1 VGHIII
7 THLSG
12 SKVNQVEQLSL
23 DGPQEFSFGRDP
35 NAAITFDPDKDELV
49 SRRHAVIRIEKT
61 DPLSLTVSDVGSS
74 NGTLVNG
81 ARITAATE
89 IFPGDVIEFGAGGPK
104 VKFDV
109 EPRPPHFVARA
120 RSFAQHA
127 APETRVAEPKAQ
139 RDTRSSVPAKA
150 GVGAETVERM
160 LSAEREAT
168 GRLWMYGFAALLT
181 IVALVGA
188 GLFYRGM
195 RTEERLGSKVAATEA
210 RLGQTPK
217 DIAAKFANAVV
228 QIDFTWKLYHKQT
241 GRQVF
246 QKVIDGAPAYV
257 DVPIP
262 GRVDSKIYRWL
273 VTEDENGTNKPIGG
287 SGYGSGIV
295 INDRG
300 FILTNKHIAAPWLT
314 YYQHQPY
321 EYCNNCGA
329 RYKEGTIRH
338 KNNFNPSSERDL
350 FWWVPGH
357 ETCLFDGRYPKRIS
371 CSENEFEGRADKL
384 EVGFPGQRAK
394 VQARFTRSLD
404 EVDLALVKIDVPF
417 DLQTSAILADR
428 RDQPTI
434 GEKIT
439 VMGYPEASEKT
450 YAQLSYIEA
459 GEPREQKVLIP
470 EPTVIEG
477 VIANIGKGMQF
488 ALGESLTRTYGSVGD
503 VYQLT
508 VNTVSDGTSGGPVI
522 NNQGK
527 VVGIF
532 TYAKSNPQGDRVTFA
547 VPIRYG
553 HDLLELQSRWN

>member
-1 VGHIII
+1 MGHIII

-81 ARITAATE
+81 ARITSATE

-195 RTEERLGSKVAATEA
+195 RTEERLGAKVAATET

-228 QIDFTWKLYHKQT
+228 QIDFTWKLYHKA
-241 GRQVF
+241 
-246 QKVIDGAPAYV
+246 DWASS
-257 DVPIP
+257 VP
-262 GRVDSKIYRWL
+262 
-273 VTEDENGTNKPIGG
+273 E
-287 SGYGSGIV
+287 GYKW
-295 INDRG
+295 R
-300 FILTNKHIAAPWLT
+300 
-314 YYQHQPY
+314 
-321 EYCNNCGA
+321 
-329 RYKEGTIRH
+329 
-338 KNNFNPSSERDL
+338 SSLCRRSHT
-350 FWWVPGH
+350 W
-357 ETCLFDGRYPKRIS
+357 
-371 CSENEFEGRADKL
+371 
-384 EVGFPGQRAK
+384 
-394 VQARFTRSLD
+394 QAR
-404 EVDLALVKIDVPF
+404 
-417 DLQTSAILADR
+417 
-428 RDQPTI
+428 
-434 GEKIT
+434 
-439 VMGYPEASEKT
+439 
-450 YAQLSYIEA
+450 
-459 GEPREQKVLIP
+459 
-470 EPTVIEG
+470 
-477 VIANIGKGMQF
+477 
-488 ALGESLTRTYGSVGD
+488 
-503 VYQLT
+503 
-508 VNTVSDGTSGGPVI
+508 
-522 NNQGK
+522 
-527 VVGIF
+527 
-532 TYAKSNPQGDRVTFA
+532 
-547 VPIRYG
+547 
-553 HDLLELQSRWN
+553 